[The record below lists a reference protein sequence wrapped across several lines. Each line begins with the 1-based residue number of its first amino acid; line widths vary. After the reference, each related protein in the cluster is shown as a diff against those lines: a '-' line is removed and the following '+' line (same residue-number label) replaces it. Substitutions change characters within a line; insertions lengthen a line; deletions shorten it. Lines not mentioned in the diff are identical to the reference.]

1 MAFTFYK
8 IMNSLIALLV
18 VIFWGI
24 WGFLFK
30 VGITKIGI
38 WRALLWSGIGYL
50 SFEVGIITYL
60 LYKGTPL
67 TFDRGSLLIT
77 LGCVFSVVGSIL
89 FLLLLEKERASLAV
103 PLTALYPAVTVMLGI
118 LLLKESIKF
127 ENAVGIILAI
137 IAGILLAK

>member
-50 SFEVGIITYL
+50 SF
-60 LYKGTPL
+60 
-67 TFDRGSLLIT
+67 
-77 LGCVFSVVGSIL
+77 
-89 FLLLLEKERASLAV
+89 
-103 PLTALYPAVTVMLGI
+103 
-118 LLLKESIKF
+118 
-127 ENAVGIILAI
+127 
-137 IAGILLAK
+137 